1 MSTTGVNFIV
11 LNASAGSSAGANGTV
26 LAVKKSLANSLS
38 SSGYGVIVDTPFDLS
53 TAGFAKNGCVVLS
66 LAPSGSA
73 TVDLTNLSGA
83 GPAAGDLTFAN
94 WNALILTQ
102 IPQTTAQDVAVT
114 PGGSNPARIPISG
127 TTPSYDLYG
136 NSQTVWQSPAGQAV
150 DGTHKTIT
158 FTNPSGSNPAV
169 VALCVAGS

>member
-1 MSTTGVNFIV
+1 MTTQVNFV
-11 LNASAGSSAGANGTV
+11 ALTAAAGSSAGANGTC
-26 LAVKKSLANSLS
+26 LAVKKSVANALS

-53 TAGFAKNGCVVLS
+53 TAGFAKNGCVLLS
-66 LAPSGSA
+66 LAASA
-73 TVDLTNLSGA
+73 SITVDLTNLSAA

-94 WNALILTQ
+94 WFALILTQ

-114 PGGSNPARIPISG
+114 PGASNPARIPISG

-150 DGTHKTIT
+150 DSTHKTVT

-169 VALCVAGS
+169 VALCVGGS